1 MNARAESCAA
11 ICTNNIPTACC
22 CSYVTVYNKYN
33 VDLTPQITQD
43 PKYRSL
49 STSSKVYQEV
59 LAPHP
64 PMLEALRLA
73 GFRHKDGDETH
84 LTLLHR

>member
-1 MNARAESCAA
+1 MA
-11 ICTNNIPTACC
+11 
-22 CSYVTVYNKYN
+22 VLKKKK
-33 VDLTPQITQD
+33 D

-49 STSSKVYQEV
+49 STSSKVYEDV
-59 LAPHP
+59 LSAHP

-73 GFRHKDGDETH
+73 GFRHKDGDESH